1 MSQGGRDKQIFDLL
15 ASQPILL
22 GKSQASERH
31 YFKKKKQNKTGWG
44 SRDRL
49 TITKDVW
56 KEKAYGNLF
65 F

>member
-31 YFKKKKQNKTGWG
+31 YFKKKNKKQ
-44 SRDRL
+44 DRMR
-49 TITKDVW
+49 KQ
-56 KEKAYGNLF
+56 G
-65 F
+65 